1 MLVEYDNASDVT
13 AKRSGGVAR
22 HGAQDE
28 VTEAD
33 GKTGTA
39 TTSVR
44 AALGQIL
51 AYVCRYPRAALAV
64 FLLIVLDVAF
74 NTVLSLSPQFVIDFA
89 IIPNNRRV
97 LVIIIVGLAVGFVA
111 VAASQIW
118 RDYLYAWLGA
128 RVLNDLRTD
137 ILEHL
142 QILSLDFF
150 ARKKLGDLLARFFD
164 RSGRG
169 GKRHRVRFA
178 WVPLC
183 VPARCGQPCRPFRTG
198 MAPRHHCPDRIAVV
212 PDRPAHLRSTG
223 GQGRLQ
229 FRTEQA
235 ALASTIE
242 EQISAQRVI
251 KAFDLKDVVG
261 AGLSHQAA
269 RVVAL
274 ASRFN
279 FLHLRGRAQPQYR
292 HARVRHRDHC
302 WRRPDG
308 VRGEHDRR
316 RAGLIQPA
324 VRHGEHLCRNR

>member
-1 MLVEYDNASDVT
+1 MGNGASLARHRAHPRLYDVVEYDNASDVT
-13 AKRSGGVAR
+13 ANRSGGVAR
-22 HGAQDE
+22 RGAQDD

-33 GKTGTA
+33 GKTGAA

-51 AYVCRYPRAALAV
+51 AYVWRYPRAALIV

-150 ARKKLGDLLARFFD
+150 ARRKLGDLLARFSTD
-164 RSGRG
+164 LG
-169 GKRHRVRFA
+169 
-178 WVPLC
+178 
-183 VPARCGQPCRPFRTG
+183 
-198 MAPRHHCPDRIAVV
+198 AVENAIV
-212 PDRPAHLRSTG
+212 
-223 GQGRLQ
+223 
-229 FRTEQA
+229 F
-235 ALASTIE
+235 
-242 EQISAQRVI
+242 
-251 KAFDLKDVVG
+251 
-261 AGLSHQAA
+261 GLPGFLYA
-269 RVVAL
+269 
-274 ASRFN
+274 
-279 FLHLRGRAQPQYR
+279 FLHVAVSLS
-292 HARVRHRDHC
+292 VLFEHC
-302 WRRPDG
+302 NG
-308 VRGEHDRR
+308 VSPS
-316 RAGLIQPA
+316 LF
-324 VRHGEHLCRNR
+324 